1 MFRWVRRALVVVAL
15 IVVVGGGLL
24 VLTARGDLNRTQ
36 HTVDTRWTAL
46 RPALNTRYQLL
57 SQAATAAQNDA
68 VTRPL
73 ALQTTAALQAWRTNT
88 TASVATQV
96 GDANNL
102 EAFGRRLAT
111 TVAASSRLQGN
122 AEVTGPVNA
131 FTGAAAP
138 EGATPFNQAVHS
150 YENARGGPLRR
161 PTVALFGY
169 DSIPALDLG
178 NS

>member
-36 HTVDTRWTAL
+36 HTVNTRWTAL

-57 SQAATAAQNDA
+57 SQAATASQSDA

-73 ALQTTAALQAWRTNT
+73 AVQTAAALQAWN
-88 TASVATQV
+88 ANANGAVATQV
-96 GDANNL
+96 ADANNL

-111 TVAASSRLQGN
+111 TVGASTRLQAN
-122 AEVTGPVNA
+122 AAIAGPVNT
-131 FTGAAAP
+131 FTTAP
-138 EGATPFNQAVHS
+138 VPAGTTPFNQAVHS
-150 YENARGGPLRR
+150 YEDARGGPLRR
-161 PTVALFGY
+161 PVVALFGY

-178 NS
+178 P